1 MNLIGAG
8 LATIGLIGAGIG
20 GGIIFGALINGV
32 SRNPSIKN
40 QIMPLAILGFS
51 LTEAL
56 GLFGIMMGMLILNN

>member
-8 LATIGLIGAGIG
+8 ISVIGLIGAGIG
-20 GGIIFGALINGV
+20 GGIIFGSLINGV

-40 QIMPLAILGFS
+40 NLMTLAILGFS

-56 GLFGIMMGMLILNN
+56 GLFSRHDGFYNLK